1 MDHET
6 RLNGAGAPPV
16 KPEVASVP
24 PSHNHAPNA
33 TEAGESKAPT
43 DTGASATTIPTPNGT
58 SAASVAS
65 EPQSSALSPSI
76 SAGSPPASSK
86 IPSMQN
92 LLSTQSSASDSASAS
107 ASASPSPPRASPEAP
122 HSEAAHSEATPSEG
136 AAHSGASSLSPVN
149 STNSTTATPTTSNG
163 AGSASNGGP
172 NGAGAASNGAP
183 HASHSGP
190 NRKQRTRS
198 LASRSKPRQ
207 PSFNGSNGAPEGL
220 KPLNTHSPIAVAAAS
235 AVTADKIK
243 KQLIAQGP
251 LPIRHITS
259 HLAATIPGFGEL
271 SLSKQRRLIIAV
283 LDAPKSEFI
292 KVGWGRWA
300 VQGDTI
306 IRKESLGAASL
317 NASSMRQA
325 VQQAHRESISRRL
338 PDNKLPLSP
347 PLGATEGSAVF
358 SDSESEFDDDSEVEN
373 TDEEDWQSI
382 GPTKLR
388 QTTPREQDAIA
399 ALVQL
404 RSN

>member
-1 MDHET
+1 MDNET
-6 RLNGAGAPPV
+6 RPSGANSPQV
-16 KPEVASVP
+16 KPEVASAP
-24 PSHNHAPNA
+24 PPQHPATNA
-33 TEAGESKAPT
+33 TKVSEVSATSDPSAST
-43 DTGASATTIPTPNGT
+43 ASATSLSG
-58 SAASVAS
+58 ASIAPVAS
-65 EPQSSALSPSI
+65 EPASNASPSMN
-76 SAGSPPASSK
+76 ATSPQLKSK
-86 IPSMQN
+86 VPSVQS
-92 LLSTQSSASDSASAS
+92 LLSHASSASD
-107 ASASPSPPRASPEAP
+107 SASPSPPRASPEAT
-122 HSEAAHSEATPSEG
+122 ASEAT
-136 AAHSGASSLSPVN
+136 HSGASSLSPV
-149 STNSTTATPTTSNG
+149 TSG
-163 AGSASNGGP
+163 
-172 NGAGAASNGAP
+172 ASNGAPNGASGAGPQGP

-207 PSFNGSNGAPEGL
+207 PSFNGNNGGNEGL

-283 LDAPKSEFI
+283 LDAPKSEFV

-347 PLGATEGSAVF
+347 PLGASEGSAVF
-358 SDSESEFDDDSEVEN
+358 SDSESDYDDDSEVEN

-404 RSN
+404 KSN